1 MMITPK
7 FISASEL
14 SREAN
19 CSVGK
24 ITSLVEAGILT
35 PAGRM
40 GKHSTAAMIFM
51 REDLDA
57 LLAVLR
63 VDARAKATPVPTRT
77 HTCKSTAEV
86 RMKAAALHQARR
98 AAQQ

>member
-1 MMITPK
+1 MITPK

-14 SREAN
+14 SRAAN

-40 GKHSTAAMIFM
+40 GTHATAAMIFM
-51 REDLDA
+51 REDLDT

-63 VDARAKATPVPTRT
+63 VDARAKATPASTRT
-77 HTCKSTAEV
+77 HTCGNAAEV
-86 RMKAAALHQARR
+86 RQKAAALAQARR
-98 AAQQ
+98 EAQQ

>member
-1 MMITPK
+1 
-7 FISASEL
+7 
-14 SREAN
+14 
-19 CSVGK
+19 
-24 ITSLVEAGILT
+24 
-35 PAGRM
+35 M

-77 HTCKSTAEV
+77 HTCKSATEV
-86 RMKAAALHQARR
+86 RLKAAALNRARS